1 MAKTGDLVRFLNS
14 VGGGRITRIEGRIAY
29 VDDDGFETPMLIN
42 ELVVVSP
49 AESQVAKIAATQAEE
64 SASQT
69 KTVSPAPTSYT
80 SPSHQ
85 TTPQTPAEIYETPGG
100 EKINIVLGYEAAD
113 LKQLST
119 TTFDAY
125 LVNDSNYYLSVC
137 YMVSNDGKNW
147 NLVTDTVIE
156 PNTQALVDEISR
168 DKLSDMTYVALQYIA
183 YKKGKSFERKMPVW
197 FEQKMDMTKFFKL
210 HCFKDNVYFESPV
223 IALEIVINDR
233 QSQPAAINEQE
244 LRKALAQKVNEDKP
258 HQRPVKKFSHR
269 KDTDALLEVDLHI
282 NELLDNTAGMSTA
295 DILNYQIDTFRKVMD
310 TNLSH
315 HGRKIVF
322 IHGKGEGVLRKAIE
336 KELNYRYKKHR
347 YQDASFK
354 EYGFGATQVT
364 IA

>member
-1 MAKTGDLVRFLNS
+1 MAKIGDLVRFLNS
-14 VGGGRITRIEGRIAY
+14 VGGGRVTRIEGRIAY
-29 VDDDGFETPMLIN
+29 VDDDGFETPMLMN

-49 AESQVAKIAATQAEE
+49 AESQIAKVAATQAEE
-64 SASQT
+64 AKPQPLPASVPS
-69 KTVSPAPTSYT
+69 KPAP
-80 SPSHQ
+80 PV
-85 TTPQTPAEIYETPGG
+85 EVFETPTGD
-100 EKINIVLGYEAAD
+100 KINIVLGYEATD

-125 LVNDSNYYLSVC
+125 LVNDSNYYLSLC
-137 YMVSNDGKNW
+137 YMVSNDGKRW

-156 PNTQALVDEISR
+156 PNTQALIDEISR
-168 DKLSDMTYVALQYIA
+168 EKLSDMTYVAVQYTA
-183 YKKGKSFERKMPVW
+183 YKKDKPFERKMPVW

-210 HCFKDNVYFESPV
+210 HCFKENVYFEAPV

-233 QSQPAAINEQE
+233 QNQQLTINEDE
-244 LRKALAQKVNEDKP
+244 LKKAIAVKTKEDKP
-258 HQRPVKKFSHR
+258 TQRPVKKFSHR
-269 KDTDALLEVDLHI
+269 KDTEALLEVDLHI
-282 NELLDNTAGMSTA
+282 NELLDNTAGMSTS

-310 TNLSH
+310 ANLAN

-364 IA
+364 IV

>member
-1 MAKTGDLVRFLNS
+1 M
-14 VGGGRITRIEGRIAY
+14 TRIEGRIAY
-29 VDDDGFETPMLIN
+29 VDDDGFETPMLMN

-49 AESQVAKIAATQAEE
+49 AESQIAKVAATQAEE
-64 SASQT
+64 T
-69 KTVSPAPTSYT
+69 KTKESSRLPEPSAQKAYSPAPV
-80 SPSHQ
+80 
-85 TTPQTPAEIYETPGG
+85 EVFETPTGDRL
-100 EKINIVLGYEAAD
+100 NIVLGYEAAD

-125 LVNDSNYYLSVC
+125 IVNDSNYYLSLC
-137 YMVSNDGKNW
+137 YMISNDGKQW

-156 PNTQALVDEISR
+156 PNTQALIDEIGR
-168 DKLSDMTYVALQYIA
+168 EKLSDMTYVAVQYVA
-183 YKKGKSFERKMPVW
+183 YKKGKPFERKLPVW

-223 IALEIVINDR
+223 IAVEIVINDR
-233 QSQPAAINEQE
+233 QHQPTLINEE
-244 LRKALAQKVNEDKP
+244 TLKKALETKIKEDKP
-258 HQRPVKKFSHR
+258 RQRPVKKFSHR
-269 KDTDALLEVDLHI
+269 KDTESLLEVDLHI
-282 NELLDNTAGMSTA
+282 NELLDNTAGMSAA

-310 TNLSH
+310 ANLTN

-364 IA
+364 IV

>member
-1 MAKTGDLVRFLNS
+1 MAKIGDLVRFLNS
-14 VGGGRITRIEGRIAY
+14 VGGGRVTRIEGRIAY
-29 VDDDGFETPMLIN
+29 VDDDGFETPMLMN

-49 AESQVAKIAATQAEE
+49 AESQIAKVAATQAEE
-64 SASQT
+64 AKPQPLPASVPS
-69 KTVSPAPTSYT
+69 KPAP
-80 SPSHQ
+80 PV
-85 TTPQTPAEIYETPGG
+85 EVFETPTGD
-100 EKINIVLGYEAAD
+100 KINIVLGYEATD

-125 LVNDSNYYLSVC
+125 LVNDSNYYLSLC
-137 YMVSNDGKNW
+137 YMVSNDGKRW

-156 PNTQALVDEISR
+156 PNTQALIDEISR
-168 DKLSDMTYVALQYIA
+168 EKLSDMTYVAVQYTA
-183 YKKGKSFERKMPVW
+183 YKKDKPFERKMPVW

-210 HCFKDNVYFESPV
+210 HCFKENVYFEAPV

-233 QSQPAAINEQE
+233 QNQQLTINEDE
-244 LRKALAQKVNEDKP
+244 LKKAIAVKTKEDKP
-258 HQRPVKKFSHR
+258 TQRPVKKFSHR
-269 KDTDALLEVDLHI
+269 KDTEALLEVDLHI
-282 NELLDNTAGMSTA
+282 NELLDNTAGMSTS

-310 TNLSH
+310 ANLAN

-364 IA
+364 IR

>member
-14 VGGGRITRIEGRIAY
+14 VGGGRITRIDGRIAY

-49 AESQVAKIAATQAEE
+49 AESQVAKIAATQTEE
-64 SASQT
+64 AT
-69 KTVSPAPTSYT
+69 NPVKTSTPSLKPLSSMSHTAPQA
-80 SPSHQ
+80 PI
-85 TTPQTPAEIYETPGG
+85 EIYETPGG
-100 EKINIVLGYEAAD
+100 DKINIVLGYEAAD
-113 LKQLST
+113 LKKLST

-125 LVNDSNYYLSVC
+125 LVNDSNYYLSLC
-137 YMVSNDGKNW
+137 YMVSNDGNNW

-168 DKLSDMTYVALQYIA
+168 EKLSDMTYVAVQYVA

-197 FEQKMDMTKFFKL
+197 YEQKMDMTKFFKL

-233 QSQPAAINEQE
+233 QNQPTAINENE
-244 LRKALAQKVNEDKP
+244 LKKALAQKVNEDKP
-258 HQRPVKKFSHR
+258 LQRPVKKYSHR
-269 KDTDALLEVDLHI
+269 KDTEALLEVDLHI

-310 TNLSH
+310 ANLSH

-364 IA
+364 IS

>member
-1 MAKTGDLVRFLNS
+1 MAKIGDLVRFLNS
-14 VGGGRITRIEGRIAY
+14 VGGGRVTRIEGRIAY
-29 VDDDGFETPMLIN
+29 VDDDGFETPMLMN

-49 AESQVAKIAATQAEE
+49 AESQIAKVAATQAEE
-64 SASQT
+64 T
-69 KTVSPAPTSYT
+69 KSKESLRTPETPTSKAYT
-80 SPSHQ
+80 P
-85 TTPQTPAEIYETPGG
+85 PQVEVFETSTGDRL
-100 EKINIVLGYEAAD
+100 NIVLGYEAAD

-125 LVNDSNYYLSVC
+125 IVNDSNYYLSLC
-137 YMVSNDGKNW
+137 YMISNDGKQW
-147 NLVTDTVIE
+147 NLVSDTVIE
-156 PNTQALVDEISR
+156 PNTQVLVDEIGR
-168 DKLSDMTYVALQYIA
+168 DKLSDMTYVAVQYVA
-183 YKKGKSFERKMPVW
+183 YKKGKPFERKMPVW

-223 IALEIVINDR
+223 IATEIVINDR
-233 QSQPAAINEQE
+233 QSQPTVIDDTA
-244 LRKALAQKVNEDKP
+244 LRKALETKIKEDKP
-258 HQRPVKKFSHR
+258 QQRPVKKFSHR
-269 KDTDALLEVDLHI
+269 KDTESLLEVDLHI

-310 TNLSH
+310 ANLSN

>member
-1 MAKTGDLVRFLNS
+1 MAKIGDLVRFLNS
-14 VGGGRITRIEGRIAY
+14 VGGGRVTRIEGRIAY
-29 VDDDGFETPMLIN
+29 VDDDGFETPMLMN

-49 AESQVAKIAATQAEE
+49 AESQIAKVAATQAEE
-64 SASQT
+64 AKPQPLPASVPS
-69 KTVSPAPTSYT
+69 KPAP
-80 SPSHQ
+80 PV
-85 TTPQTPAEIYETPGG
+85 EVFETPTGD
-100 EKINIVLGYEAAD
+100 KINIVLGYEATD

-125 LVNDSNYYLSVC
+125 LVNDSNYYLSLC
-137 YMVSNDGKNW
+137 YMVSNDGKRW

-156 PNTQALVDEISR
+156 PNTQALIDEISR
-168 DKLSDMTYVALQYIA
+168 EKLSDMTYVAVQYTA
-183 YKKGKSFERKMPVW
+183 YKKDKPFERKMPVW

-210 HCFKDNVYFESPV
+210 HCFKENVYFEAPV

-233 QSQPAAINEQE
+233 QNQQQTINEDE
-244 LRKALAQKVNEDKP
+244 LKKAIAVKTKEDKP
-258 HQRPVKKFSHR
+258 TQRPVKKFSHR
-269 KDTDALLEVDLHI
+269 KDTEALLEVDLHI
-282 NELLDNTAGMSTA
+282 NELLDNTAGMSTS

-310 TNLSH
+310 ANLAN

>member
-1 MAKTGDLVRFLNS
+1 MAKIGDLVRFLNS
-14 VGGGRITRIEGRIAY
+14 VGGGRVTRIDGRIAY
-29 VDDDGFETPMLIN
+29 VDDDGFETPMLMN

-49 AESQVAKIAATQAEE
+49 AESQIAKVAATQAEE
-64 SASQT
+64 AKPQPLPASVPS
-69 KTVSPAPTSYT
+69 KPAP
-80 SPSHQ
+80 PV
-85 TTPQTPAEIYETPGG
+85 EVFETPTGD
-100 EKINIVLGYEAAD
+100 KINIVLGYEATD

-125 LVNDSNYYLSVC
+125 LVNDSNYYLSLC
-137 YMVSNDGKNW
+137 YMVSNDGKRW

-156 PNTQALVDEISR
+156 PNTQALIDEISR
-168 DKLSDMTYVALQYIA
+168 EKLSDMTYVAVQYTA
-183 YKKGKSFERKMPVW
+183 YKKDKPFERKMPVW
-197 FEQKMDMTKFFKL
+197 FEQKMDMTKLFKL
-210 HCFKDNVYFESPV
+210 HCFKENVYFEAPV

-233 QSQPAAINEQE
+233 QNQQLTINEDE
-244 LRKALAQKVNEDKP
+244 LKKAIAVKTKENKP
-258 HQRPVKKFSHR
+258 AQRPVKKFSHR
-269 KDTDALLEVDLHI
+269 KDTEALLEVDLHI
-282 NELLDNTAGMSTA
+282 NELLDNTAGMSTS

-310 TNLSH
+310 ANLAN

>member
-1 MAKTGDLVRFLNS
+1 MAKIGDLVRFLNS
-14 VGGGRITRIEGRIAY
+14 VGGGRVTRIEGRIAY
-29 VDDDGFETPMLIN
+29 VDDDGFETPMLMN

-49 AESQVAKIAATQAEE
+49 AESQIAKVAATQAEE
-64 SASQT
+64 AKPQPLPASVPS
-69 KTVSPAPTSYT
+69 KPAP
-80 SPSHQ
+80 PV
-85 TTPQTPAEIYETPGG
+85 EVFETPTGD
-100 EKINIVLGYEAAD
+100 KINIVLGYEATD

-125 LVNDSNYYLSVC
+125 LVNDSNYYLSLC
-137 YMVSNDGKNW
+137 YMVSNDGKRW

-156 PNTQALVDEISR
+156 PNTQALIDEISR
-168 DKLSDMTYVALQYIA
+168 EKLSDMTYVAVQYTA
-183 YKKGKSFERKMPVW
+183 YKKDKPFERKMPVW

-210 HCFKDNVYFESPV
+210 HCFKENVYFEAPV

-233 QSQPAAINEQE
+233 QNQQLTINEDE
-244 LRKALAQKVNEDKP
+244 LKKAIAVKTKEDKP
-258 HQRPVKKFSHR
+258 TQRPVKKFSHR
-269 KDTDALLEVDLHI
+269 KDTEALLEVDLHI
-282 NELLDNTAGMSTA
+282 NELLDNTAGMSTS

-310 TNLSH
+310 ANLAN

>member
-1 MAKTGDLVRFLNS
+1 MAKIGDLVRFLNS
-14 VGGGRITRIEGRIAY
+14 VGGGRVTRIEGRIAY
-29 VDDDGFETPMLIN
+29 VDDDGFETPMLMN

-49 AESQVAKIAATQAEE
+49 AESQIAKVAATQAEE
-64 SASQT
+64 AKPQPLPASVPS
-69 KTVSPAPTSYT
+69 KPAP
-80 SPSHQ
+80 PV
-85 TTPQTPAEIYETPGG
+85 EVFETPTGD
-100 EKINIVLGYEAAD
+100 KINIVLGYEATD

-125 LVNDSNYYLSVC
+125 LVNDSNYYLSLC
-137 YMVSNDGKNW
+137 YMVSNDGKRW

-156 PNTQALVDEISR
+156 PNTQALIDEISR
-168 DKLSDMTYVALQYIA
+168 EKLSDMTYVAVQYTA
-183 YKKGKSFERKMPVW
+183 YKKDKPFERKMPVW

-210 HCFKDNVYFESPV
+210 HCFKENVYFEAPV

-233 QSQPAAINEQE
+233 QNQQLTINEDE
-244 LRKALAQKVNEDKP
+244 LKKAIAVKTKEDKP
-258 HQRPVKKFSHR
+258 TQRPVKKFSHR
-269 KDTDALLEVDLHI
+269 KDTEALLEVDLHI
-282 NELLDNTAGMSTA
+282 NELLDNTAGMSTS

-310 TNLSH
+310 ANLAN

-322 IHGKGEGVLRKAIE
+322 IHGMGEGVLRKAIE

>member
-1 MAKTGDLVRFLNS
+1 MAKIGDLVRFLNS
-14 VGGGRITRIEGRIAY
+14 VGGGRVTRIEGRIAY
-29 VDDDGFETPMLIN
+29 VDDDGFETPMLMN

-49 AESQVAKIAATQAEE
+49 AESQIAKVAATQAEE
-64 SASQT
+64 AKPQPLPASVPS
-69 KTVSPAPTSYT
+69 KPAP
-80 SPSHQ
+80 PV
-85 TTPQTPAEIYETPGG
+85 EVFETPTGD
-100 EKINIVLGYEAAD
+100 KINIVLGYEATD

-125 LVNDSNYYLSVC
+125 LVNDSNYYLSLC
-137 YMVSNDGKNW
+137 YMVSNDGKRW

-156 PNTQALVDEISR
+156 PNTQALIDEISR
-168 DKLSDMTYVALQYIA
+168 EKLSDMTYVAVQYTA
-183 YKKGKSFERKMPVW
+183 YKKDKPFERKMPVW

-210 HCFKDNVYFESPV
+210 HCFKENVYFEAPV

-233 QSQPAAINEQE
+233 QNQQLTINEDE
-244 LRKALAQKVNEDKP
+244 LKKAIAVKTKENKP
-258 HQRPVKKFSHR
+258 AQRPVKKFSHR
-269 KDTDALLEVDLHI
+269 KDTEALLEVDLHI
-282 NELLDNTAGMSTA
+282 NELLDNTAGMSTS

-310 TNLSH
+310 ANLAN

>member
-1 MAKTGDLVRFLNS
+1 MAKIGDLVRFLNS
-14 VGGGRITRIEGRIAY
+14 VGGGRVTRIEGRIAY
-29 VDDDGFETPMLIN
+29 VDDDGFETPMLMN

-49 AESQVAKIAATQAEE
+49 AESQIAKVAATQAEE
-64 SASQT
+64 AKPQ
-69 KTVSPAPTSYT
+69 PAPSQ
-80 SPSHQ
+80 SVFAAPMHK
-85 TTPQTPAEIYETPGG
+85 PEPPVEVFETPTGD
-100 EKINIVLGYEAAD
+100 KLNIVLGYEAAD
-113 LKQLST
+113 LRQIST

-125 LVNDSNYYLSVC
+125 LVNDSNYYLSLC

-156 PNTQALVDEISR
+156 PNTQALIDEISR
-168 DKLSDMTYVALQYIA
+168 EKLSDMKYVAVQYTA
-183 YKKGKSFERKMPVW
+183 YKKGKPFERKLPVW

-210 HCFKDNVYFESPV
+210 HCFKENVYFESPV

-233 QSQPAAINEQE
+233 QNQQLAIDEAE
-244 LRKALAQKVNEDKP
+244 LKKAIAIKTKEDKP

-269 KDTDALLEVDLHI
+269 KDTEALLEVDLHI

-310 TNLSH
+310 ANLSN

>member
-1 MAKTGDLVRFLNS
+1 MAKIGDLVRFLNS
-14 VGGGRITRIEGRIAY
+14 VGGGRVTRIEGRIAY
-29 VDDDGFETPMLIN
+29 VDDDGFETPMLMN

-49 AESQVAKIAATQAEE
+49 AESQIAKVAATQAEE
-64 SASQT
+64 T
-69 KTVSPAPTSYT
+69 KTKESSRLPEPSAQKAYSPA
-80 SPSHQ
+80 Q
-85 TTPQTPAEIYETPGG
+85 AQVEVFETPTGDRL
-100 EKINIVLGYEAAD
+100 NIVLGYEAAD

-125 LVNDSNYYLSVC
+125 IVNDSNYYLSLC
-137 YMVSNDGKNW
+137 YMISNDGRQW

-156 PNTQALVDEISR
+156 PNTQALIDEIGR
-168 DKLSDMTYVALQYIA
+168 EKLSDMTYVAVQYVA
-183 YKKGKSFERKMPVW
+183 YKKGKPFERKLPVW

-223 IALEIVINDR
+223 IAVEIVINDR
-233 QSQPAAINEQE
+233 QHQPTPINEE
-244 LRKALAQKVNEDKP
+244 TLKKALETKIKEDKP
-258 HQRPVKKFSHR
+258 RQRPVKKFSHR
-269 KDTDALLEVDLHI
+269 KDTESLLEVDLHI
-282 NELLDNTAGMSTA
+282 NELLDNTAGMSAA

-310 TNLSH
+310 ANLTN

-364 IA
+364 IV

>member
-1 MAKTGDLVRFLNS
+1 MAKIGDLVRFLNS
-14 VGGGRITRIEGRIAY
+14 VGGGRVTRIEGRIAY
-29 VDDDGFETPMLIN
+29 VDDDGFETPMLMN

-49 AESQVAKIAATQAEE
+49 AESQIAKVAATQAEE
-64 SASQT
+64 TKPQPLPASVPS
-69 KTVSPAPTSYT
+69 KPAP
-80 SPSHQ
+80 PV
-85 TTPQTPAEIYETPGG
+85 EVFETPTGD
-100 EKINIVLGYEAAD
+100 KINIVLGYEATD

-125 LVNDSNYYLSVC
+125 LVNDSNYYLSLC
-137 YMVSNDGKNW
+137 YMVSNDGKRW

-156 PNTQALVDEISR
+156 PNTQALIDEISR
-168 DKLSDMTYVALQYIA
+168 EKLSDMTYVAVQYTA
-183 YKKGKSFERKMPVW
+183 YKKDKPFERKMPVW

-210 HCFKDNVYFESPV
+210 HCFKENVYFEAPV

-233 QSQPAAINEQE
+233 QNQQLTINEDE
-244 LRKALAQKVNEDKP
+244 LKKAIAVKTKEDKP
-258 HQRPVKKFSHR
+258 TQRPVKKFSHR
-269 KDTDALLEVDLHI
+269 KDTEALLEVDLHI
-282 NELLDNTAGMSTA
+282 NELLDNTAGMSTS

-310 TNLSH
+310 ANLAN

-364 IA
+364 IV